1 MSARVNSV
9 LGFMTLMM
17 LMAGSVPVCSVSQES
32 AMENRFRH
40 GTEAMHN
47 GSFDEAARDFLAV
60 IRASPRF
67 AEAYLNL
74 GLAHEQQGK
83 YEEAIQSLQQALK
96 LKPTLRGANLFLGIA
111 EYRLNHYE
119 PAIAALNR
127 ELKVNGSDAHAWMW
141 LGVAELAADRP
152 EEAAVALDKAAKLAP
167 EDVDILYHRGHA
179 HMLVSKAS
187 YEHMLHVSPDSWRVH
202 QVLAQAA
209 SQADRDIDAIAEYQA
224 AIRGAPGQPG
234 LHEELATE
242 YWKSGKLD
250 EAEAEYAQE
259 LTIDPHS
266 LLATFKLG
274 SLRVERGKPQ
284 EGKPLIEAALKENHN
299 LPNAYYYLGRS
310 ETQLGNDSA
319 AVEDFKRAVAEPNTD
334 PDIAQQA
341 YYQLSQL
348 YRRLH
353 QNDEAQAAL
362 ANFLRLKQEAGEHQQ
377 QVFERKRK
385 MQEQNA
391 PPPSATPDGEH
402 N

>member
-1 MSARVNSV
+1 
-9 LGFMTLMM
+9 
-17 LMAGSVPVCSVSQES
+17 
-32 AMENRFRH
+32 
-40 GTEAMHN
+40 
-47 GSFDEAARDFLAV
+47 
-60 IRASPRF
+60 
-67 AEAYLNL
+67 
-74 GLAHEQQGK
+74 
-83 YEEAIQSLQQALK
+83 
-96 LKPTLRGANLFLGIA
+96 
-111 EYRLNHYE
+111 LNHYE

-141 LGVAELAADRP
+141 LGVVELAADRP

-187 YEHMLHVSPDSWRVH
+187 YEHMLHANPDSWRVH

-209 SQADRDIDAIAEYQA
+209 SQADRDTDAIAEYQA

-274 SLRVERGKPQ
+274 SLRVDRGKPR
-284 EGKPLIEAALKENHN
+284 EGKPLIEAALKENDN
-299 LPNAYYYLGRS
+299 LPNAYYYLGRC
-310 ETQLGNDSA
+310 ETQLGNDPA
-319 AVEDFKRAVAEPNTD
+319 AVDDFKRAVAATNTD
-334 PDIAQQA
+334 PEIEQQA
-341 YYQLSQL
+341 YYQLSQI

-353 QNDEAQAAL
+353 QTGEAQTAL
-362 ANFLRLKQEAGEHQQ
+362 ANFLRLKQEASEHQQ
-377 QVFERKRK
+377 QTFQRKRK
-385 MQEQNA
+385 MQEQTEPA
-391 PPPSATPDGEH
+391 PPESAPPQPSDGEH

>member
-250 EAEAEYAQE
+250 EAEEEYAQE